1 MTTEEKEQYDRSI
14 QSLRITNEKIVHT
27 IEQLVP
33 VLERLHYRLD
43 LLEEDNKKMKGILK
57 TYNLILS
64 N

>member
-14 QSLRITNEKIVHT
+14 QSLRITNEKIVKT
-27 IEQLVP
+27 FEQLVP

-43 LLEEDNKKMKGILK
+43 LLEEDNKKMKGIIK

>member
-14 QSLRITNEKIVHT
+14 QSLSITNKKIVNT
-27 IEQLVP
+27 FEQLVP
-33 VLERLHYRLD
+33 VLEGLHNRLD
-43 LLEEDNKKMKGILK
+43 ILEAENKKMKGILK

>member
-14 QSLRITNEKIVHT
+14 QSLRITNEKIVKT
-27 IEQLVP
+27 FEQLVP
-33 VLERLHYRLD
+33 VLEGLHNRLD
-43 LLEEDNKKMKGILK
+43 ILEAENKKMKGILK

>member
-14 QSLRITNEKIVHT
+14 QSLSITNEKIVHT